1 MIQEDGNLTSDIKI
15 TKNNVNTSKAGKYE
29 VTYEVSDS
37 KGEKVSKT
45 ITVTVSNYQEGNPL
59 FMYESLE
66 QVSDTKFLF
75 KGFLGVKKMDNK
87 NVIHELTFYNQETEE
102 TYTFTMDEY
111 LDYPYEMSS
120 LDDDKAYDYSGGWF
134 MGEVDLSSTNIKQG
148 DYTISITAYN
158 TDNWLYDKHL
168 FYEYCLSRNA
178 KKSRDK
184 NKRFLV

>member
-1 MIQEDGNLTSDIKI
+1 MKLLM
-15 TKNNVNTSKAGKYE
+15 KYRN
-29 VTYEVSDS
+29 S

-102 TYTFTMDEY
+102 NLY
-111 LDYPYEMSS
+111 
-120 LDDDKAYDYSGGWF
+120 
-134 MGEVDLSSTNIKQG
+134 V
-148 DYTISITAYN
+148 YN
-158 TDNWLYDKHL
+158 G
-168 FYEYCLSRNA
+168 
-178 KKSRDK
+178 
-184 NKRFLV
+184 